1 VGNKS
6 SSHESVLCH
15 DSVVVQS
22 SVLNEV
28 SGGKLISS
36 VESPTF
42 VFQLQS
48 FKLQEEAWKSGTEG
62 VDAHAWLSWSS
73 LVGLDIP

>member
-15 DSVVVQS
+15 DSVAVHS

-36 VESPTF
+36 VEPPTF

-48 FKLQEEAWKSGTEG
+48 LRLQEKA
-62 VDAHAWLSWSS
+62 
-73 LVGLDIP
+73 